1 MAHDSTETA
10 AQPGVSLLCTGSAVA
25 TGHATGAL
33 ALAPGMGDKIIDV
46 EFIRELGKKIA
57 TAGDAHLPTATT
69 QAQSAQTAMFTAGQ
83 AGGLLVVLGFF
94 FAARIRR
101 TRWGTKHGT
110 AEDLSTAAQ
119 RHQLAGRRA
128 AQRGRSMSNPYDSM
142 AGGLSTGKPL
152 GQAGSHLHE
161 SGSTGLAFLQELEE
175 ITYSITPDSW

>member
-94 FAARIRR
+94 FAAEYVEHA
-101 TRWGTKHGT
+101 G
-110 AEDLSTAAQ
+110 APSTARPRISAPPPSATNWQ
-119 RHQLAGRRA
+119 DVEQLNVVGR
-128 AQRGRSMSNPYDSM
+128 
-142 AGGLSTGKPL
+142 
-152 GQAGSHLHE
+152 
-161 SGSTGLAFLQELEE
+161 
-175 ITYSITPDSW
+175 